1 MELGGRI
8 CLYGASPVEV
18 AFGTFLEEQTG
29 NGEAEKKETPSP
41 LGMVASVNPKG

>member
-1 MELGGRI
+1 MIEGGAVQGGF
-8 CLYGASPVEV
+8 LEEV

-41 LGMVASVNPKG
+41 LGRVASVNPKG